1 MGEFEV
7 LTSGY
12 VSMDHIIKIASPA
25 TIGCTSL
32 VTNKNNVQ
40 EQVISEEQMQNEF
53 DYMIA
58 QQMLKNML
66 EKGMISLA
74 EFDKISALN
83 LEIFSPELASIMA

>member
-1 MGEFEV
+1 ME
-7 LTSGY
+7 
-12 VSMDHIIKIASPA
+12 
-25 TIGCTSL
+25 
-32 VTNKNNVQ
+32 TNKNNVQ

-66 EKGMISLA
+66 GNGLISLA
-74 EFDKISALN
+74 ELDKISALN

>member
-1 MGEFEV
+1 ME
-7 LTSGY
+7 T
-12 VSMDHIIKIASPA
+12 K
-25 TIGCTSL
+25 
-32 VTNKNNVQ
+32 KNNVQ
-40 EQVISEEQMQNEF
+40 EQVNSEEQMQNEF

>member
-1 MGEFEV
+1 ME
-7 LTSGY
+7 TY
-12 VSMDHIIKIASPA
+12 
-25 TIGCTSL
+25 
-32 VTNKNNVQ
+32 KNNVQ

>member
-1 MGEFEV
+1 ME
-7 LTSGY
+7 T
-12 VSMDHIIKIASPA
+12 K
-25 TIGCTSL
+25 
-32 VTNKNNVQ
+32 KNNVQ
-40 EQVISEEQMQNEF
+40 KQVISEEQMQSEF
-53 DYMIA
+53 DYMMA

>member
-1 MGEFEV
+1 ME
-7 LTSGY
+7 T
-12 VSMDHIIKIASPA
+12 K
-25 TIGCTSL
+25 
-32 VTNKNNVQ
+32 KNNVQ